1 MDRFILGVV
10 DPYTANTL
18 VGGLPSSI
26 IISIISR
33 ILEIPLEDNKL
44 GEP

>member
-26 IISIISR
+26 IISR